1 MDPFSDD
8 DFVLEN
14 RTARKLYEGDAE
26 AQPTV
31 DYHCHIS
38 AKGIAENRRFR
49 DVFEIWL
56 EGDHYKW
63 RTSCVPTA

>member
-31 DYHCHIS
+31 DYQPYFGQRHRRESAIS
-38 AKGIAENRRFR
+38 R
-49 DVFEIWL
+49 
-56 EGDHYKW
+56 
-63 RTSCVPTA
+63 CV